1 MRICSRVIGCLVVVF
16 FATSCSK
23 SQSSSL
29 ESTALAAANTTADS
43 SDANTFR
50 VDICAEIPTFDPVM
64 AEDWYTYRVIN
75 DLYAGLVDF
84 DQANRPIPGMAGSW
98 EISSDGLTYT
108 FHLRPDLK
116 FSNGAPIT
124 ASDFVYS
131 WQRLVDPATGS
142 AYAFLLK
149 DVVNAPEIID
159 GKSVPGNLGVSAPD
173 DKTFIVKLI
182 HPTNAFL
189 SYITTPNVFVVSK
202 AIVEKY
208 GESWTQPQN
217 IVTSGA
223 YVLKEHVMNGY
234 ILASK
239 NPNYYA
245 ANDVKIANVKY
256 FPFVDGNASISNY
269 KTGAL
274 DATCQTVPIDQYKK
288 LSVDYPKELH
298 TFKWE
303 RIEFLNLNMQ
313 SAKYAKNPKLRQAL
327 TLAIDRT
334 NLAELVLGAGQTPLY
349 SIVTPTIENGKY
361 ADIHYA
367 WSDWPRDKQIALARE
382 LYKEAGYSKEHPLT
396 VNLKYQT
403 NDLNKKVMVAVMSMW
418 QDVLGVK
425 VNLVNEELK
434 VLTPDLRSGN
444 YDIAQGRWG
453 ADYNSVTTYTPLF
466 ICNNGNNRSHYCN
479 PLYDELIAK
488 AEATADLKQQE
499 KLYKQALQLVLNDY
513 PIIPLFEPTHQRLV
527 NLRVKGYNIDS
538 NYLDNVQTKWFSF
551 GNN

>member
-1 MRICSRVIGCLVVVF
+1 MWTYSRIVGCLVAVF
-16 FATSCSK
+16 FIASCSK
-23 SQSSSL
+23 SQSSNA
-29 ESTALAAANTTADS
+29 EPTNTATANTQVGST
-43 SDANTFR
+43 DANTFR

-108 FHLRPDLK
+108 FHLRPNLK
-116 FSNGAPIT
+116 FSNGTPIT

-131 WQRLVDPATGS
+131 WQRLVNPATGS

-149 DVVNAPEIID
+149 DVVNAPEIIG
-159 GKSVPGNLGVSAPD
+159 GKSAASNLGVSAPD

-202 AIVEKY
+202 AVIEKY

-223 YVLKEHVMNGY
+223 YILKEHVMNGY
-234 ILASK
+234 ILATK
-239 NPNYYA
+239 NPEYYA

-327 TLAIDRT
+327 TLAIDRK
-334 NLAELVLGAGQTPLY
+334 NLADLVLGAGQTPLY
-349 SIVTPTIENGKY
+349 SVVTPTIENGKY

-367 WSDWPRDKQIALARE
+367 WSDWSRDKQIALARE
-382 LYKEAGYSKEHPLT
+382 LYKEAGYSNEHPLT
-396 VNLKYQT
+396 VSLKYQT
-403 NDLNKKVMVAVMSMW
+403 NDLSKKVMVAVMSMW

-434 VLTPDLRSGN
+434 VLTPDLKNGN

-488 AEATADLKQQE
+488 AEATADLRQQE
-499 KLYKQALQLVLNDY
+499 KLYKQALQLVLDDY
-513 PIIPLFEPTHQRLV
+513 PVIPLFEPTHQRLV
-527 NLRVKGYNIDS
+527 NPRVKGYNIDS
-538 NYLDNVQTKWFSF
+538 NYLDNVQTKWFNF
-551 GNN
+551 GSN